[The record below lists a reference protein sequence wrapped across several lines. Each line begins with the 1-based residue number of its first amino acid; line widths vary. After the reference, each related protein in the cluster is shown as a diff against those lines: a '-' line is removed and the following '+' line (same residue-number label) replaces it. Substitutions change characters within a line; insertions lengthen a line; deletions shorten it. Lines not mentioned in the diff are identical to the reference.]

1 MDEPALNG
9 ADDTGDSNVLP
20 LPEIGDAASRDSE
33 QLAPMTATIFAGP
46 TPYVHPDLVR
56 PIRTLET
63 LLGMPVWCLI
73 QPAQHQEFAD
83 LDEQV
88 RRGFYEVRD
97 QIEPGRPI
105 ALVLDS
111 PGGIARSAYEI
122 ARLFQRRA
130 SELVVVVPRY
140 AKSAATLLSFGADR
154 LIMGPDAE
162 LGPLDAQLLDMD
174 REDWSSALDEVQA
187 LERLNVAAL
196 EQVDQTMMM
205 LVART
210 GKKIETLMPQAMK
223 YTTDMMRPLLENID
237 TVHYIKQS
245 RVLKVGED
253 YAYRLLA
260 KRLSPEDADK
270 VASQFVNGY
279 SEHGFVIDRDEA
291 AFWLQLDTVEPEV
304 EAVVDS
310 LSEAI
315 LRHRQTVI
323 GRLEEVTSDGAE

>member
-1 MDEPALNG
+1 MDEPAVE
-9 ADDTGDSNVLP
+9 TGSAESGGNVVE
-20 LPEIGDAASRDSE
+20 LPELGKLSDVDAAPV
-33 QLAPMTATIFAGP
+33 APVVASIFPGVMDP
-46 TPYVHPDLVR
+46 VHPGLVDQLHR
-56 PIRTLET
+56 LEEV
-63 LLGMPVWCLI
+63 LEMPVWCLI
-73 QPAQHQEFAD
+73 QPFGEYNFDQI
-83 LDEQV
+83 DEPV
-88 RRGFYEVRD
+88 RAAFYSARD
-97 QIEPGRPI
+97 QIERGAPV
-105 ALVLDS
+105 ALVVDS
-111 PGGIARSAYEI
+111 PGGQARSAYEI
-122 ARLFQRRA
+122 ARLFRRRA
-130 SELVVVVPRY
+130 SEFVVVVPRY

-245 RVLKVGED
+245 RILKVGED
-253 YAYRLLA
+253 YAVRLLA
-260 KRLSPEDADK
+260 NRLGRDATQ
-270 VASQFVNGY
+270 VASHFVNGY
-279 SEHGFVIDRDEA
+279 SEHGFVIDREEA
-291 AFWLQLDTVEPEV
+291 TDHLRLDTVDPEV
-304 EAVVDS
+304 EVVVDQ

-315 LRHRQTVI
+315 LNCRQPVI
-323 GRLEEVTSDGAE
+323 GRLEKVAEDGTE